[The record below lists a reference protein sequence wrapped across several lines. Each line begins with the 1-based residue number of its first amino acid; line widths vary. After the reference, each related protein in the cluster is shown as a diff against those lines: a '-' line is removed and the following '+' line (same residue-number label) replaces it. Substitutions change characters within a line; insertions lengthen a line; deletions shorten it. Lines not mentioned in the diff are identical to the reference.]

1 MKTFIREAGYFFTLG
16 LGALCLLPMV
26 MQRLPMSTE
35 AYTANRME
43 KIFIIQLS
51 ILVFFGILVLLYV
64 LRLIMTL
71 LAKKLFGG
79 GGGVKP

>member
-1 MKTFIREAGYFFTLG
+1 MKTFIREAGYFFTLS

>member
-1 MKTFIREAGYFFTLG
+1 MKTFIREAGYFFTLS

-51 ILVFFGILVLLYV
+51 ILVFLGILVLLYV

>member
-1 MKTFIREAGYFFTLG
+1 MKTFIREAGYFFTLS

-51 ILVFFGILVLLYV
+51 ILVFLGILAVLYV

-71 LAKKLFGG
+71 LAKKLFGS